1 MKKHLNKTLLVLL
14 VMLFHGG
21 ISTYAQ
27 KAENKFSVKLSGFV
41 KNDFFFDSRE
51 TVAAREGHFLL
62 WPTAESI
69 DVNGHDINAKSNFN
83 FLAIQSRLKVA
94 ATGPDAFGAKTLA
107 VIEADFFG
115 QANDNINLFR
125 LRLAFIKLNWKST
138 ELLTGQY
145 WNPLFVTGCFPGTV
159 SFNTGTPFQ
168 SFARNP
174 QIRITQ
180 HFGGLQFIVAAVAQR
195 DFTSRG
201 PDPVNNAAILVS
213 SEFLRNSNVPDLHF
227 QIHYG
232 VKNAESNTDLLMGA
246 GVAYKTIVPRLYSV
260 VGTQKYQ
267 VDEKVGGLTAMV
279 FARLKL
285 KAVTLKLQ
293 GRYGENI
300 TDLLAVSGFAVKSVE
315 DTITGK
321 QSYTP
326 LKGTTVW
333 GEIHTNGQKIQVG
346 IFAGYHKNQGTKEEM
361 SSAANMIY
369 GFGNNIESMY
379 RISPR
384 VVFFSNKLE
393 FACEL
398 EYTSANFGSNYD
410 VHYIPADISTT
421 ANMRVLLSAKYN
433 F

>member
-1 MKKHLNKTLLVLL
+1 MNKSILILLALVFLGGMKIHSQETD
-14 VMLFHGG
+14 
-21 ISTYAQ
+21 
-27 KAENKFSVKLSGFV
+27 NKFSVKLSGFV

-51 TVAAREGHFLL
+51 TVNAREGHFLL
-62 WPTAESI
+62 WPTPESP
-69 DVNGHDINAKSNFN
+69 DVVGNDINAKPNFN

-115 QANDNINLFR
+115 QANPNINLLR

-138 ELLTGQY
+138 ELITGQY
-145 WNPLFVTGCFPGTV
+145 WNPMFVTGCFPGTV

-174 QIRITQ
+174 QVRITQ
-180 HFGGLQFIVAAVAQR
+180 HFGGLQLILAALAQR
-195 DFTSRG
+195 DFASRG
-201 PDPVNNAAILVS
+201 PDPANNASVLVS
-213 SEFLRNSNVPDLHF
+213 SEFLRNSNIPDLHF
-227 QIHYG
+227 QIHYNL
-232 VKNAESNTDLLMGA
+232 KDTESNTDLLVGA

-267 VDEKVGGLTAMV
+267 VDEKVGGLTAMA

-285 KAVTLKLQ
+285 KAVTFKLQ

-300 TDLLAVSGFAVKSVE
+300 TDLLAVSGFAVKSVD
-315 DTITGK
+315 DTITGE

-326 LKGTTVW
+326 LKSTSIW
-333 GEIHTNGQKIQVG
+333 GEVHTNGQKIQFG
-346 IFAGYHKNQGTKEEM
+346 IFAGYLKNQGTKEEM

-369 GFGNNIESMY
+369 GLGNNIESMY

-398 EYTSANFGSNYD
+398 EYTSANFGSGYD
-410 VHYIPADISTT
+410 VHYMPATTSTT

>member
-1 MKKHLNKTLLVLL
+1 MKKQLLIILAFVLL
-14 VMLFHGG
+14 V
-21 ISTYAQ
+21 IPQVDAQ
-27 KAENKFSVKLSGFV
+27 EIEKAFSVKLSGFV

-51 TVAAREGHFLL
+51 TVSAREGHFLL
-62 WPTAESI
+62 WPAPELLDI
-69 DVNGHDINAKSNFN
+69 NGNDINAKHNFN

-115 QANDNINLFR
+115 QSNPNINLLR

-145 WNPLFVTGCFPGTV
+145 WNPMFVTSCFPGTV

-174 QIRITQ
+174 QVRITQ
-180 HFGGLQFIVAAVAQR
+180 HFGGFQFIVAALAQR
-195 DFTSRG
+195 DFSSRG
-201 PDPVNNAAILVS
+201 PDPANNAVVLVS

-227 QIHYG
+227 QIHYQLI
-232 VKNAESNTDLLMGA
+232 NAEKSTDFVIGA

-260 VGTQKYQ
+260 VGTDKYK
-267 VDEKVGGLTAMV
+267 VDEQVSGITAMA
-279 FARLKL
+279 FAKLKL
-285 KAVTLKLQ
+285 KTVTFKLQ

-300 TDLLAVSGFAVKSVE
+300 TDLLSVSGFAIKSID
-315 DTITGK
+315 DTTTGK

-326 LKGTTVW
+326 LKNTSLW
-333 GEIHTNGQKIQVG
+333 GEIHTNGTKIQVG
-346 IFAGYHKNQGTKEEM
+346 IFAGYLKNNGTKEEM
-361 SSAANMIY
+361 SSASNMVY
-369 GFGNNIESMY
+369 GLGNNIESMY

-398 EYTSANFGSNYD
+398 EYTSASFGSGYD
-410 VHYIPADISTT
+410 VHYVPSSTETT

>member
-180 HFGGLQFIVAAVAQR
+180 HLGGLQFIVAAVAQR

-232 VKNAESNTDLLMGA
+232 VKNAESNTDLLVGA

-315 DTITGK
+315 DTLTGK

-326 LKGTTVW
+326 IKGTTVW